1 MTMASAHRLPLL
13 VVGNI
18 NGCLALR
25 LSLMTSLERMVKA
38 NQLALLRGRRKEH
51 TKSHLQSM
59 SATPNSSHTN

>member
-1 MTMASAHRLPLL
+1 MFMASAHRLPLL

-25 LSLMTSLERMVKA
+25 LSLMTSLERM
-38 NQLALLRGRRKEH
+38 LLRGRRKEH